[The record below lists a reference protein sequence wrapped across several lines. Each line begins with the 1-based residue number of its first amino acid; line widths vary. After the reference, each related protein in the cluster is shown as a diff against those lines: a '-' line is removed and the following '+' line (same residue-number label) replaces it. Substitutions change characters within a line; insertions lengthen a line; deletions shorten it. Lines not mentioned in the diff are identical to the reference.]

1 MTQGET
7 ITKIQEGQK
16 APDFALK
23 DELGKIHKLSDYKG
37 KKVVLYF
44 YPKDDTPGC
53 TVQACDFRDHL
64 KEFEKKNAVVLGV
77 SPDDE
82 HSHKKFIEKYKI
94 PYALL
99 CDIDHKVASIYGV
112 WEEKQFM
119 GKVSMGLMR
128 STFIIDENGL
138 VSKAFFKVSPDAHY
152 EMLLKQL

>member
-1 MTQGET
+1 MSRPYPFT
-7 ITKIQEGQK
+7 IQL
-16 APDFALK
+16 APPGRLAAATASGTRAVALRASPHVP
-23 DELGKIHKLSDYKG
+23 DAVARNTE
-37 KKVVLYF
+37 
-44 YPKDDTPGC
+44 PG
-53 TVQACDFRDHL
+53 
-64 KEFEKKNAVVLGV
+64 FEKKNAVVLGV